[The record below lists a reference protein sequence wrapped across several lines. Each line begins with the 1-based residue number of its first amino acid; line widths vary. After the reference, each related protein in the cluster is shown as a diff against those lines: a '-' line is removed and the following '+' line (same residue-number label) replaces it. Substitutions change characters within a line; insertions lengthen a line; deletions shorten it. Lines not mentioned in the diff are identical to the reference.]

1 MKDKWVVLSA
11 TVIVLILMGGIS
23 VMSVKY
29 ASGRGSAQ
37 GRASL
42 VWGGKAELRNVIELP
57 LSDVESLTLEYG
69 SKNIRVYPS
78 EKDAVVIKEYL
89 YSDDPNA
96 QASVSSPREKEVL
109 ITGGKRWSFVIFGF
123 WGGEGERIEV
133 YIPEKSL
140 KSFSVKTGSGNIS
153 SETDCVRADGNL
165 SVRAGSGNLKWK
177 NTQAGKI
184 SCQAGSGNLKIENLK
199 GEIVLRTGSGNITGE
214 ALEGR
219 IEAEAG
225 SGNVHLENISGSG
238 RMAADSGNV
247 TVEAK
252 SLTGDMAL
260 RAGSGNVK
268 LEFLREAAFHFQA
281 DTGSGMI
288 HTDFDERL
296 SYNKKGNHAEGDV
309 GDHPVCRVEAKTN
322 SGNVKVLAAGN
333 E

>member
-37 GRASL
+37 GRA
-42 VWGGKAELRNVIELP
+42 
-57 LSDVESLTLEYG
+57 SDVESLTLEYG

-199 GEIVLRTGSGNITGE
+199 GEIALRTGSGNITGE

-238 RMAADSGNV
+238 RMAADGRGEKPDWGYGSSGR
-247 TVEAK
+247 K
-252 SLTGDMAL
+252 
-260 RAGSGNVK
+260 R
-268 LEFLREAAFHFQA
+268 
-281 DTGSGMI
+281 
-288 HTDFDERL
+288 
-296 SYNKKGNHAEGDV
+296 
-309 GDHPVCRVEAKTN
+309 
-322 SGNVKVLAAGN
+322 
-333 E
+333 